1 MICVADTLFA
11 QSSRLV
17 VVHFAVMDPQ
27 EMYFERQVGEQC
39 GVHAIN
45 NAVGGQVL
53 LAADMLGVAA
63 EILKIEQK
71 SAKGADVVS
80 VSSDSAEAVH
90 PSSTTP
96 RLTFPIPP
104 IIRVT

>member
-1 MICVADTLFA
+1 MSSVICVADTLFA

-39 GVHAIN
+39 GVQAIN

-63 EILKIEQK
+63 EIANRHNAYE
-71 SAKGADVVS
+71 DHVVHS
-80 VSSDSAEAVH
+80 VGV
-90 PSSTTP
+90 
-96 RLTFPIPP
+96 I
-104 IIRVT
+104 